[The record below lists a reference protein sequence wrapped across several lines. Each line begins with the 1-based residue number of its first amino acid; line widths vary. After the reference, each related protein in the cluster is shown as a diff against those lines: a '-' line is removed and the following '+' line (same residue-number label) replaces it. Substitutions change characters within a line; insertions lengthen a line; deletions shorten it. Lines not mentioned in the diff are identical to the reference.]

1 MGQEKMGLS
10 NPGLIQAMG
19 AFGGGVASSGRVC
32 GILVGAVALV
42 SSLYS
47 RASPEETE
55 DRNMWRY
62 GAKLT
67 RRFEQLTQEFGSVDC
82 RDIARVD
89 WRDRE
94 AVRDFYH
101 GQDGR
106 REYCVR
112 LLGDMTGYLGELL
125 ETAPAKNEP

>member
-1 MGQEKMGLS
+1 MGLHC
-10 NPGLIQAMG
+10 PEMVKAMG

-47 RASPEETE
+47 RATPAEKE

-62 GAKLT
+62 SAKLT
-67 RRFEQLTQEFGSVDC
+67 RRFEEMTQEYGSVDC
-82 RDIARVD
+82 RDIACID

-94 AVRDFYH
+94 AVKFFYNDP
-101 GQDGR
+101 QGR
-106 REYCVR
+106 RHICMQLVE
-112 LLGDMTGYLGELL
+112 DMAEYLGQLL
-125 ETAPAKNEP
+125 DEAPPKEA